1 MRLDDPAHRAYAP
14 AATAAS
20 MSGAARLVLAA
31 MPLFASGCLLEG
43 ATRGIA
49 ASLNLRALSVPP
61 WPPPP
66 GRGVPTE
73 RQRRR

>member
-20 MSGAARLVLAA
+20 MSGAVRLVLAA

-43 ATRGIA
+43 A
-49 ASLNLRALSVPP
+49 RAGS
-61 WPPPP
+61 PPP
-66 GRGVPTE
+66 
-73 RQRRR
+73 